1 MPITKLR
8 MKHLL
13 TTLALFLVLADNCI
27 AQNNLASISGKVVN
41 DNGKPVPSATII
53 LYTAKD
59 SSLIKAVVNYTDGEF
74 EINEL
79 KPGKYFLIVTSVGY
93 KQGGSK
99 NFELKGSQS
108 YFLAPISL
116 STDHTKLTDVN
127 IQAKKPIIE
136 VTADKTIFNVEGSI
150 NANGSNAFE
159 LLQKSPGVTIDKDD
173 NISLKGKNGVRIYID
188 GKLSQMAGNDLSEF
202 LRSINSADL
211 EAIEMISNPSAK
223 YEASG
228 NAGIINLRLKKN
240 KNFGTNGGVSVGGGF
255 AHSPKANSSFNINHR
270 DKTINAFANYSNSFG
285 IRRQFFNLYR
295 IQKDTVY
302 DQHTINYSDPKIH
315 NFKAG
320 IDFFIDPKNTI
331 GFVVNG
337 NFNDATYSNNGS
349 ALIMKNGVSSPQKI
363 LFASGISNVDRSN
376 LNYNINYRY
385 ATPKGTELLIDADL
399 GRFRSKATSI
409 QPNYYK
415 TPSGSLLEEK
425 IYRNSTPTDIDIE
438 TFKIDYETSAG
449 KGKFGIGGK
458 YSNVKTKNIFD
469 FYNVLGGIN
478 VLDSNRSNKFN
489 FTENINAGYINFS
502 SPLGKKWSMRAGVRM
517 ENTISEGDLISLHPQ
532 PDGSVKRNYVD
543 FFPSGALTLTPNEK
557 NSFNLSYSRRIDR
570 PNYADLNPFEDR
582 IDELTYQ
589 KGNAFLRP
597 QYTNI
602 LEFTHTYKSK
612 FNTTL
617 SYSHIKDF
625 RTNIID
631 TTESNRVF
639 RTVKNLASQD
649 IFNFNFSAPITIT
662 KWWNAFFTANA
673 YNSLYKADFGTNKK
687 INLNIFAY
695 SFFAQQTFT
704 LTDGFTF
711 ELSAF
716 YNSPT
721 IWGGTFKTDAVYNV
735 DAGLQKSIFKKNG
748 NIKISYTDI
757 LRSQTFRGI
766 SDFGGAYLDV
776 SGRGESTQLRINFT
790 YRFGNK
796 QIKAARQHKSGLEDE
811 NNRIQ

>member
-1 MPITKLR
+1 

>member
-1 MPITKLR
+1 
-8 MKHLL
+8 MKQLL
-13 TTLALFLVLADNCI
+13 TTLALFLLLTYNCI

-41 DNGKPVPSATII
+41 YDGKPVPSASIA
-53 LYTAKD
+53 LHSAKD
-59 SSLIKAVVNYTDGEF
+59 SSLIKAIVNSTDGEF
-74 EINEL
+74 EMQEL
-79 KPGKYFLIVTSVGY
+79 KPGKYFLAVTSVGY

-99 NFELKGSQS
+99 NFDLKGAQS
-108 YFLAPISL
+108 YFLAPITL
-116 STDHTKLTDVN
+116 STDHTKLTDVD
-127 IQAKKPIIE
+127 IQSKRPMIE

-159 LLQKSPGVTIDKDD
+159 LLQKSPGVTTDKDD

-188 GKLSQMAGNDLSEF
+188 GKLSQMAGNDLAEF

-223 YEASG
+223 YDASG

-240 KNFGTNGGVSVGGGF
+240 KNFGTNGSISAGAGF

-270 DKTINAFANYSNSFG
+270 DKTINIFGNYSNNFG
-285 IRRQFFNLYR
+285 QRRTFQNLYR
-295 IQKDTVY
+295 IQNDTVY
-302 DQHTINYSDPKIH
+302 DQHTINYSDPHIH

-320 IDFFIDPKNTI
+320 MDFFINPKNTI

-337 NFNDATYSNNGS
+337 NFNNATYSNNGY
-349 ALIMKNGVSSPQKI
+349 ALIMKNGTSSPQKI
-363 LFASGISNVDRSN
+363 LFASGVSNDERSN

-399 GRFRSKATSI
+399 GRFRSKTSSL

-415 TPSGSLLEEK
+415 SPSGSLLEEK

-458 YSNVKTKNIFD
+458 YSNVKTKNVFD
-469 FYNVLGGIN
+469 FYNVLSGMN
-478 VLDSNRSNKFN
+478 VMDSNRSNKFN
-489 FTENINAGYINFS
+489 YTENINAGYINFS
-502 SPLGKKWSMRAGVRM
+502 SPLGKMWNMRAGVRM
-517 ENTISEGDLISLHPQ
+517 ENTISEGDLKSLYPK
-532 PDGSVKRNYVD
+532 PDNNVKRNYVD
-543 FFPSGALTLTPNEK
+543 FFPSGALSFTPNEK

-570 PNYADLNPFEDR
+570 PNYVDLNPFEDK

-602 LEFTHTYKSK
+602 FEFTHTYKSL
-612 FNTTL
+612 FNTSL

-631 TTESNRVF
+631 TTERNRVF

-649 IFNFNFSAPITIT
+649 IFNFNFTTPFDIT
-662 KWWNAFFTANA
+662 KWWKAFFTGNANRA
-673 YNSLYKADFGTNKK
+673 QYKADFGVNKK
-687 INLNIFAY
+687 IDISLFAY
-695 SFFAQQTFT
+695 SLYTQQSFT
-704 LTDGFTF
+704 VTEGLTF
-711 ELSAF
+711 ELSGF

-721 IWGGTFKTDAVYNV
+721 IWGGSFKRDPNYSADAGFQKTLFKKKGNLKIVYTDVFKTQN
-735 DAGLQKSIFKKNG
+735 
-748 NIKISYTDI
+748 
-757 LRSQTFRGI
+757 FRGI
-766 SDFGGAYLDV
+766 SDFGGVYLDI

-796 QIKAARQHKSGLEDE
+796 QLKAARQHKSGLEEE